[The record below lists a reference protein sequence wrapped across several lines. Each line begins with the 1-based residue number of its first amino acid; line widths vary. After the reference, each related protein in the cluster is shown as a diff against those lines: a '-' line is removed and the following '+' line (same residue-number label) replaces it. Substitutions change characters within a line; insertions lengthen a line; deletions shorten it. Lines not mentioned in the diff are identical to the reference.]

1 MNNGSFWSVEFEKRT
16 MTYIKTDIPQ
26 PGIVE
31 LLFYKGP
38 TGKALSKLAHT
49 LLHGP
54 SGLTPGER
62 EIIASYVSDLN
73 KCEYCHE
80 SHSASANFHFNDGG
94 ATVNSVKA
102 DLDKSSVSEKMKA
115 LLKIAGQVQKSG
127 RDVTPEAI
135 EAARLQGASDED
147 IHDTVL
153 IAAAFC
159 MYNRYVDGLGTNL
172 PAEKGEYIPMG
183 KRMAEIGYKY
193 PPLFLR
199 KFVIWMMKRNERKKL
214 HLTT

>member
-1 MNNGSFWSVEFEKRT
+1 M
-16 MTYIKTDIPQ
+16 
-26 PGIVE
+26 
-31 LLFYKGP
+31 FYKGS

-49 LLHGP
+49 LMHGP
-54 SGLTPGER
+54 SQLTSGER
-62 EIIASYVSDLN
+62 ELIASYVSDLN

-80 SHSASANFHFNDGG
+80 SHSASANFHLNDGG
-94 ATVNSVKA
+94 NTVNSVKT
-102 DLDKSSVSEKMKA
+102 DLAKAPVSGKMKA

-135 EAARLQGASDED
+135 EAARHENASDED

-172 PAEKGEYIPMG
+172 PAEKSEYVSMG
-183 KRMAEIGYKY
+183 KRMAQIGYKY

-214 HLTT
+214 HVTA